1 MGNLVNYNE
10 KLNCKLDFVVKNIKQ
25 ILKFIK

>member
-1 MGNLVNYNE
+1 MGNLMNYN
-10 KLNCKLDFVVKNIKQ
+10 KKSNCKPDFVVKNIKQ